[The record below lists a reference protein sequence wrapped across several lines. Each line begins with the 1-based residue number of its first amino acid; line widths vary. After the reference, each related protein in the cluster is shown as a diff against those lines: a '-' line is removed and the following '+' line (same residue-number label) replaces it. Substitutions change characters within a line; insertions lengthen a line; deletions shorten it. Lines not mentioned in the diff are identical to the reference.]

1 MMNTKCILCPRRCRA
16 DRYKTNGI
24 CGVGNGIKVARAAL
38 HYWEEPCI
46 SGDKGSGAVFFSG
59 CALHCVYCQNREIS
73 AGRTGVEIGTERL
86 CEIFFEL
93 AAKGAH
99 NINLVTGD
107 HYIPQ
112 IADAIEEAAKRGF
125 DLPFIFNCSGYETVD
140 ALRMLDGLI
149 DVYLPDFKYIDHDTA
164 RIYSNAWDYPD
175 IAEAAV
181 EEMVR
186 QCPACVFDET
196 GLIQNGVIVRHLLL
210 PGHVTDSKKVL
221 KYLHEKYKN
230 TIYISIMS
238 QYTPMTGV
246 SEEYPELGRRV
257 KRKEYDRLTD
267 YAIELGIENAYIQDM
282 TVAKESFIP
291 DFNNEG
297 VSKQLT

>member
-1 MMNTKCILCPRRCRA
+1 MKCVLCPRRCEA
-16 DRYKTNGI
+16 DRDKTKGSCGI
-24 CGVGNGIKVARAAL
+24 GNRIKVARAAL

-73 AGRTGVEIGTERL
+73 DGRAGAEISTERL
-86 CEIFFEL
+86 CGIFFEL
-93 AAKGAH
+93 ADKGAH

-112 IADAIEEAAKRGF
+112 IADAINEAVKHGF
-125 DLPFIFNCSGYETVD
+125 DLPFIFNCSGYESVD
-140 ALRMLDGLI
+140 ALKMLDGLI
-149 DVYLPDFKYIDHDTA
+149 DVYLPDFKYLDPDIA
-164 RIYSNAWDYPD
+164 RDYSNAEDYPQ
-175 IAEAAV
+175 IAMKAI

-186 QCPACVFDET
+186 QCPACVFDED
-196 GLIQNGVIVRHLLL
+196 GIIREGVIVRHLLL

-221 KYLHEKYKN
+221 KYLYEKYNN

-238 QYTPMTGV
+238 QYTPMTGI
-246 SEEYPELGRRV
+246 SEEYPELHRRV
-257 KRKEYDRLTD
+257 KRREYDRLTD
-267 YAIELGIENAYIQDM
+267 YALRLGIEHAFIQDM

-291 DFNNEG
+291 EFNNEG
-297 VSKQLT
+297 VL

>member
-1 MMNTKCILCPRRCRA
+1 MKCVLCPRRCGA
-16 DRYKTNGI
+16 DRDKTKGSCGI
-24 CGVGNGIKVARAAL
+24 GNRIKVARAAL

-73 AGRTGVEIGTERL
+73 DGRAGAEISTERL
-86 CEIFFEL
+86 CGIFFEL
-93 AAKGAH
+93 ADKGAH

-112 IADAIEEAAKRGF
+112 IADAINEAVKHGF
-125 DLPFIFNCSGYETVD
+125 DLPFIFNCSGYESVD
-140 ALRMLDGLI
+140 ALKMLDGLI
-149 DVYLPDFKYIDHDTA
+149 DVYLPDFKYLDPDIA
-164 RIYSNAWDYPD
+164 RDYSNAEDYPQ
-175 IAEAAV
+175 IAMKAI

-186 QCPACVFDET
+186 QCPACVFDED
-196 GLIQNGVIVRHLLL
+196 GIIREGVIVRHLLL

-221 KYLHEKYKN
+221 KYLYEKYNN

-238 QYTPMTGV
+238 QYTPMTGI
-246 SEEYPELGRRV
+246 SEEYPELHRRV
-257 KRKEYDRLTD
+257 KRREYDRLTD
-267 YAIELGIENAYIQDM
+267 YALRLGIEHAFIQDM

-291 DFNNEG
+291 EFNNEG
-297 VSKQLT
+297 VL